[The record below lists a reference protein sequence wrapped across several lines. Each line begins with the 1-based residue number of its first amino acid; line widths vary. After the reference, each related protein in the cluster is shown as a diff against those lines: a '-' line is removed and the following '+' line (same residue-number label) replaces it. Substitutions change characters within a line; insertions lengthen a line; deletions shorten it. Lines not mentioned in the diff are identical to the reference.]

1 MSENEDQPRNKSP
14 RRYTTRRSDV
24 LSGLT
29 VAGLVPIVAFV
40 WNLRNDLQ
48 DIVELERNKN
58 SENIK
63 ITKEF
68 LDQRIKEGNDNLKDE
83 MRELRT
89 DVRELRATILRVYGG
104 KR

>member
-1 MSENEDQPRNKSP
+1 MEADETQPRDRIK
-14 RRYTTRRSDV
+14 REYKTRRSDV

-29 VAGLVPIVAFV
+29 VAGLIPIVMFV

-58 SENIK
+58 TENIK

-68 LDQRIKEGNDNLKDE
+68 LDQRINQSNDDIKDE
-83 MRELRT
+83 IRELRT
-89 DVRELRATILRVYGG
+89 DMRELRATILRIYGG